1 MKPKMSDV
9 RYTLS
14 ETRQLL
20 EERVGGTDM
29 MAMDSYLTR
38 RGMVFEYH
46 QGKTKNVTKVMIR
59 RKDSDRFIAAG
70 AAICSPDD
78 KFSLVDGIKVALQR
92 AVANLIRKMPVDN
105 AIHTFVATAMSGES
119 PERKVM
125 DKWVADTYPL
135 ETLPEALNK
144 ALSVARSAGG
154 VIDDVR
160 LVTLPSS
167 FGFAVSTM
175 ILDAKDTSIDMK
187 GAW

>member
-29 MAMDSYLTR
+29 MALDAYLTR

-46 QGKTKNVTKVMIR
+46 KGKTKNVTKVMIR

-78 KFSLVDGIKVALQR
+78 KFSLADGIKVALQR
-92 AVANLIRKMPVDN
+92 AVANLIRKAPVEN
-105 AIHTFVATAMSGES
+105 AIKTFTASAFSDES
-119 PERKVM
+119 PNRKVV
-125 DKWVADTYPL
+125 DKWLADTYSI
-135 ETLPEALNK
+135 ETIPHTLRT

-154 VIDDVR
+154 VIEDGK
-160 LVTLPSS
+160 LVTLPSA

-175 ILDAKDTSIDMK
+175 ILDAKE
-187 GAW
+187 AL